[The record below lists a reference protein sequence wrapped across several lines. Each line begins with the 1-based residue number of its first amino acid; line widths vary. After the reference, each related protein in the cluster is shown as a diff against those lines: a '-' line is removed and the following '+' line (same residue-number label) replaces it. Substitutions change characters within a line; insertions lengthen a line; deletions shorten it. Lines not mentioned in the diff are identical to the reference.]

1 MSFALLEHMVRFAS
15 SLALIGAVIA
25 SCEGKRSWN
34 ARLDDAPS
42 THARINRHAHHRIT
56 DNKIHPFE
64 IHATDAEI
72 VDLIRRLDQTR
83 WPDRET
89 VNDGS
94 QGVPLAI
101 LQELVFYWRTDYN
114 WRAVEARLN
123 ALPQFVTNIDGVD
136 IHFIHVRSRYPNA
149 MPIIITHGWPG
160 SIIELLKVIG
170 PLTDPPAYGG
180 RADDAFHVI
189 LPSIPGFGFS
199 GKPTSTGWTT
209 GRIATVWSELM
220 TRLGYGRYV
229 AHGNDF
235 GASITRA
242 MARQHAPG
250 LAAIHLT
257 AISPEE
263 PPYATLMSA
272 RPQAVGVAI
281 SDSPAGLAAWMLQ
294 HPGYTHWTGDFKRS
308 PTRDDVLDNFTLY
321 WLTKSATS
329 SARLYWEDH
338 QHPVRSTAEITVPVT
353 IAKDADL
360 SAWEQPLLFAEQ
372 LRTAFRSLR

>member
-1 MSFALLEHMVRFAS
+1 M
-15 SLALIGAVIA
+15 
-25 SCEGKRSWN
+25 
-34 ARLDDAPS
+34 
-42 THARINRHAHHRIT
+42 
-56 DNKIHPFE
+56 
-64 IHATDAEI
+64 
-72 VDLIRRLDQTR
+72 
-83 WPDRET
+83 
-89 VNDGS
+89 
-94 QGVPLAI
+94 
-101 LQELVFYWRTDYN
+101 
-114 WRAVEARLN
+114 
-123 ALPQFVTNIDGVD
+123 
-136 IHFIHVRSRYPNA
+136 
-149 MPIIITHGWPG
+149 IITHGWPG